1 MAPKAADLRGAGA
14 RGFASAN
21 SSGNIPRGGE
31 RFVRRMQL
39 AFLAAVFF
47 KEIPLQGPQ
56 VIDVLALI
64 EKEGLIDL
72 SGLLPPSA
80 FKDELSDIVRETEA
94 DGGVAGR
101 KLVHALEAL
110 FTRQHLDGQL
120 LIAVCIALKEL
131 SGLSMAKLVK
141 RVDQARVHL
150 KMPSPS
156 WLAKNIKAARV
167 VDAHPELRDLGDI
180 EKLCALD
187 RLPDDVLSEAVQS
200 GVLTLSGRDVDIR
213 SATRREVGAAVRQA
227 RGLAGPARKEEGP
240 AEAAAKVAAALAADD
255 DRHEL
260 LMAPSASSH
269 AAPERQ
275 LRGGSVD
282 ARPPSYGDRAQAV
295 DFFLENYLG
304 GDPSLRLG
312 LQLAAAERVLTRLQG
327 GLLEHPELNELRLAT
342 AKTLAQIE
350 VALEHLDP
358 LAVDP
363 DASWPVPPAVAGSI
377 DR

>member
-1 MAPKAADLRGAGA
+1 MQDPK
-14 RGFASAN
+14 
-21 SSGNIPRGGE
+21 
-31 RFVRRMQL
+31 
-39 AFLAAVFF
+39 
-47 KEIPLQGPQ
+47 

-64 EKEGLIDL
+64 EQEGLIDL

-80 FKDELSDIVRETEA
+80 FKEELSDIIPENEVE
-94 DGGVAGR
+94 GGVAGR

-141 RVDQARVHL
+141 RVDQARAHL

-156 WLAKNIKAARV
+156 WVAKNIKAARV

-187 RLPDDVLSEAVQS
+187 RLPDEVLNEAVQS
-200 GVLTLSGRDVDIR
+200 GVLTLSGREVDIR

-227 RGLAGPARKEEGP
+227 RGLVGPGRKEQGP
-240 AEAAAKVAAALAADD
+240 AEVAAKVAAALAADD

-260 LMAPSASSH
+260 LMAPSASSQT
-269 AAPERQ
+269 APERQ
-275 LRGGSVD
+275 VRGGSV
-282 ARPPSYGDRAQAV
+282 AAGPQSYEDRGQAV
-295 DFFLENYLG
+295 DFFLENYLA
-304 GDPSLRLG
+304 GDPSLRFG

-327 GLLEHPELNELRLAT
+327 GLLERPELNELRLAT
-342 AKTLAQIE
+342 AKSLALTQA
-350 VALEHLDP
+350 ALERLDP
-358 LAVDP
+358 LTMDL
-363 DASWPVPPAVAGSI
+363 DASWSVQPAAAAGI